1 VPIFARNKGMGVQSF
16 VIKLLNNNCSELD
29 ALVEGPRLDRRI
41 NLTVVVLVVPEVD
54 GEMRFDE
61 AFTAVTKEF
70 SANGVGVILSE
81 ARPLEDV
88 VLGFRWLGEM
98 RFARAHLK
106 HFQPMGGGFYRAG
119 FQLTEMLHA
128 ADHPQL
134 QKMFV

>member
-1 VPIFARNKGMGVQSF
+1 MPIFARNRKMGVQSF

-29 ALVEGPRLDRRI
+29 ALVEGPRLDRRV

-54 GEMRFDE
+54 GQMRFDE

-70 SANGVGVILSE
+70 SASGVGVVLSE
-81 ARPLEDV
+81 ARRLEDV

-98 RFARAHLK
+98 RFVRAHLK
-106 HFQPMGGGFYRAG
+106 HFHPMGGGFYRAG
-119 FQLTEMLHA
+119 FELTEMLHA

>member
-1 VPIFARNKGMGVQSF
+1 MPIFARNRQMGVQSF

-70 SANGVGVILSE
+70 SANGVGVVLSE
-81 ARPLEDV
+81 ARRLENV

-106 HFQPMGGGFYRAG
+106 HFHPMGGGFYRAG
-119 FQLTEMLHA
+119 FNLTEMLHA